1 MLEERCT
8 NLRRVT
14 YLVLDEADRML
25 DMGFEPQIR
34 KILSQIRPD
43 KQTLMWSATWPKEV
57 QSLAR
62 DYLFDHIKIKV
73 GSQALKACGS
83 VTQIIDIISEQDK
96 RTQLMSILEKMDDG
110 NTRILIFTETKRGAD
125 ALTRTLRMS
134 GWSALAIHGD
144 KDQKERDWVL
154 QEFRSGKSPIMI
166 ATDVAARGLDVKDIR
181 CVVNYDFPH
190 TLEDY
195 VHRIGRTGRAG
206 ATGLA
211 YSFFTPDNYKFA
223 QELINVLKDSGQRI
237 PQRLYECAEMSR
249 GSRMGSGGRGFSRG
263 RGALSSNA
271 NSISIAPRDS
281 RR

>member
-1 MLEERCT
+1 
-8 NLRRVT
+8 
-14 YLVLDEADRML
+14 
-25 DMGFEPQIR
+25 MGFEPQIR

-57 QSLAR
+57 QGLAR
-62 DYLFDHIKIKV
+62 DYLHDHVKIKV
-73 GSQALKACGS
+73 GSQYLKACS
-83 VTQIIDIISEQDK
+83 TVTQIIDIISENDK
-96 RTQLMSILEKMDDG
+96 RTQLMSILEKMNDG

-125 ALTRTLRMS
+125 TLTRTLRLS

-154 QEFRSGKSPIMI
+154 QEFRTGKSPIMI

-206 ATGLA
+206 AMGLA

-223 QELINVLKDSGQRI
+223 NELVNLLKDSNQKV
-237 PQRLYECAEMSR
+237 PQRLYECAEIAKSSR
-249 GSRMGSGGRGFSRG
+249 VSSGRGYSRG
-263 RGALSSNA
+263 RSGSGHGSSTNL
-271 NSISIAPRDS
+271 ISLGS
-281 RR
+281 QRR